1 MYRQPEFARQPEFQN
16 EIFVLV
22 FQKRVLELLV
32 HIKANQKRLGRAYK
46 PKDSQ
51 AFVKHCKNLEE
62 YEELESLLKDK
73 RTKSLLL
80 TSWKRK

>member
-32 HIKANQKRLGRAYK
+32 HIKANQERLGRAYK